1 MKYLKKFETHSDY
14 ETYKNG
20 QDYIQPNV
28 SWCVDMDDVHY
39 DRYIPTETRIFATFN
54 NTTDDSGMQFFGFA
68 KGLKD
73 NIDTRNLFEVFEY
86 DRGNGVYNT
95 VNNPSMN
102 MVINSN
108 TGKSTLITFGQGLI
122 HTYYTLYDETV
133 LGLNAF
139 YNCTQMTSVTLPSCI
154 TEIKSGAFTNCTG
167 ITSFTC
173 MATTPPTISAGVLD
187 DTGGTIWVPDDSVR
201 MYQADTNW
209 STYAQRIRAISSR
222 DD

>member
-39 DRYIPTETRIFATFN
+39 DMYIPVETRIFATFN
-54 NTTDDSGMQFFGFA
+54 NSTDGSGMQFFGFST
-68 KGLKD
+68 GGRD
-73 NIDTRNLFEVFEY
+73 PIDTRNLFDIFEY
-86 DRGNGVYNT
+86 DEGDGVYHT
-95 VNNPSMN
+95 VENPSMN
-102 MVINSN
+102 IAIDATS
-108 TGKSTLITFGQGLI
+108 GKTSIITFGQGSI
-122 HTYYTLYDETV
+122 NTYYTLKNETV
-133 LGLNAF
+133 LASKLF
-139 YNCTQMTSVTLPSCI
+139 CNCTQMTSITLPSCI

-173 MATTPPTISAGVLD
+173 MADTPPTISAGVLN

-201 MYQADTNW
+201 LYQADTNW
-209 STYAQRIRAISSR
+209 SSYAQRIRAISSR
-222 DD
+222 ND